1 MTSVDTTWG
10 AGISDATYRLLVES
24 MPEYAILL
32 LDADG
37 HIRSWNKGAQ
47 RIKGYRAEEVI
58 GRHFSMFYPRET
70 VEQGWPD
77 YELGVARATGRFED
91 EGWRVRKDGS
101 RFWANV
107 ILTRIDNPD
116 GSLRGFAKVT
126 RDLSERREQEERL
139 RRSEER
145 FRLLVDGV
153 RDYAIFMLDTTGH
166 ISSWN
171 PGAQEIKG
179 YTADEI
185 IGRHFS
191 TFYTEEALAR
201 GWPAREL
208 EIALAEGR
216 VEDEGWRVRKDGTR
230 FWASVVITAL
240 HDSEGRHVGFA
251 KITRDLTAHRRVRAL
266 EDEGHRLTTFLAML
280 GHELRNPLAPITN
293 AVALMRAEPIA
304 SESLRYCRDVI
315 GRQVAQMTRLVDDL
329 LDVSR
334 ITSGKVRIN
343 PQVLDLRP
351 VMAEAVETVE
361 TEARQRAHAL
371 QVEMTEA
378 PAWVVGDRA
387 RLVQVLSNL
396 LNNAVK
402 FTPPGGNIHAR
413 LRIAG
418 DHVEVVVRD
427 NGPGIAPEKLVDI
440 FNPFV
445 QIEQDA
451 GHSQGGLGLGLSLVQ
466 QLVALH
472 GGAVS
477 ASSSG
482 QPGEGAEFLIRLPA
496 TIAPATA
503 AASEPPAT
511 PKAPRRVLIVDDNRD
526 AGDTLQAMLQFA
538 GYDSHTVYDGASA
551 LQAVR
556 DSSFDAVILDIG
568 LPDVSGLEVARRLR
582 AEPGPSPPLIALT
595 GYGQDTD
602 QAATRE
608 AGFHAH
614 LTKPLMA
621 DKIMLVLSQLFDDAA

>member
-70 VEQGWPD
+70 VEQGWPE

-153 RDYAIFMLDTTGH
+153 RDYAIFMLDTTGR

-351 VMAEAVETVE
+351 VLAEAVETVE

-371 QVEMTEA
+371 QVEVTEA

-413 LRIAG
+413 LRIVG

-445 QIEQDA
+445 QGEQDE

-466 QLVALH
+466 QLVGLH
-472 GGAVS
+472 GGEVS

-503 AASEPPAT
+503 TAAEPPAA
-511 PKAPRRVLIVDDNRD
+511 PAAPRRVLVVDDNRD

-538 GYDSHTVYDGASA
+538 GYDSQTVYDGASA

-556 DSSFDAVILDIG
+556 DSRFDAVILDIG

-582 AEPGPSPPLIALT
+582 ASPSPPPPLIALT
-595 GYGQDTD
+595 GYGQDID
-602 QAATRE
+602 LAATRE

>member
-70 VEQGWPD
+70 IEQGWPE

-351 VMAEAVETVE
+351 VLTEAVETVE

-371 QVEMTEA
+371 QIEMPEA

-413 LRIAG
+413 LRIVG
-418 DHVEVVVRD
+418 GHVEVVVRD

-445 QIEQDA
+445 QGEQDE

-466 QLVALH
+466 QLVGLH
-472 GGAVS
+472 GGEVS

-496 TIAPATA
+496 TIAPAIA
-503 AASEPPAT
+503 AASEPPAA
-511 PKAPRRVLIVDDNRD
+511 PKATRRVLVVDDNRD

-538 GYDSHTVYDGASA
+538 GYESHAVYDGASA

-556 DSSFDAVILDIG
+556 DSRFDAVILDIG
-568 LPDVSGLEVARRLR
+568 LPDVSGLEVARRLH
-582 AEPGPSPPLIALT
+582 ASSNPPPPLIALT

-602 QAATRE
+602 LAATRE

-621 DKIMLVLSQLFDDAA
+621 DKIMLVLSQLFNDAA